1 MRASSARRHTMNT
14 SIRWIV
20 CFVALRNAQRN
31 ARMIWLWAL
40 YGLFYGSSIA
50 LHIATGGAHLS
61 LSALY
66 LYLCLSLF
74 FLFFLPLSVTHQF
87 DVSLYFFSFL
97 SLFSESFN
105 LYISFQVFLS
115 PSLSLS
121 FKNLLFQTV
130 VCKIRK
136 TLPAASWN
144 RSRICNGNV
153 SIIFSTCCH
162 PWLDIVSCRRYG
174 IR

>member
-97 SLFSESFN
+97 W
-105 LYISFQVFLS
+105 IFQFIYFFFKCFCRPRSLS
-115 PSLSLS
+115 PLRIYY
-121 FKNLLFQTV
+121 FKQSSAKYERLCQLHHGTDQESATEM
-130 VCKIRK
+130 
-136 TLPAASWN
+136 
-144 RSRICNGNV
+144 SR
-153 SIIFSTCCH
+153 
-162 PWLDIVSCRRYG
+162 
-174 IR
+174 

>member
-1 MRASSARRHTMNT
+1 MPSGTQEWSGYEPCMACFMGVLLRCILQRA
-14 SIRWIV
+14 V
-20 CFVALRNAQRN
+20 
-31 ARMIWLWAL
+31 
-40 YGLFYGSSIA
+40 
-50 LHIATGGAHLS
+50 HIF
-61 LSALY
+61 
-66 LYLCLSLF
+66 LCLPFISISVSHYFSYSFCLS
-74 FLFFLPLSVTHQF
+74 PLLTNSTSV
-87 DVSLYFFSFL
+87 SISFH
-97 SLFSESFN
+97 FSESFN

>member
-1 MRASSARRHTMNT
+1 MACFMGVLLRCILQRAVHIFLCLPFI
-14 SIRWIV
+14 SISV
-20 CFVALRNAQRN
+20 SHYFS
-31 ARMIWLWAL
+31 
-40 YGLFYGSSIA
+40 YSF
-50 LHIATGGAHLS
+50 
-61 LSALY
+61 
-66 LYLCLSLF
+66 CLSL
-74 FLFFLPLSVTHQF
+74 LLTNSTSV
-87 DVSLYFFSFL
+87 SISFH
-97 SLFSESFN
+97 FSESFN